1 MQSPSDLDAPVIHDA
16 MTAPI
21 IYIDGTSNCGFGNG
35 VVNLTLVVNRFLPR
49 ADGGVSTATF
59 AAAHIRCHLAAAVE
73 LRNTLDRAIL
83 MAAPPS
89 GRS

>member
-1 MQSPSDLDAPVIHDA
+1 MQKPQDNNTPVIHDA

-35 VVNLTLVVNRFLPR
+35 VVNVTLVVNRFLPR
-49 ADGGVSTATF
+49 ADGGVTTATF
-59 AAAHIRCHLAAAVE
+59 AAVHIRCHLAAAVE

-83 MAAPPS
+83 MAASPS
-89 GRS
+89 GHS